1 MSAVL
6 SRVMALPEAS
16 DAEALAAHAALGA
29 RDPAAALQVRN
40 TAFDAALL
48 SAERACEHAAHAQ
61 VRRAGALRLG
71 ADLSSLA
78 ASAAGAR
85 LGDARG
91 LHAAAAFLG
100 GAAARLDPGEELRL
114 RLAAQHAALD
124 RARTAAA
131 RCRGKDGAAFSL
143 ADALVF
149 AARYQALC
157 AAPLDPRA
165 SPAPGREPDCP

>member
-1 MSAVL
+1 MRRCGAQAHSGSVRI
-6 SRVMALPEAS
+6 SPALPPAP
-16 DAEALAAHAALGA
+16 LA
-29 RDPAAALQVRN
+29 PAWAM
-40 TAFDAALL
+40 
-48 SAERACEHAAHAQ
+48 
-61 VRRAGALRLG
+61 
-71 ADLSSLA
+71 
-78 ASAAGAR
+78 
-85 LGDARG
+85 
-91 LHAAAAFLG
+91 HAAAAFLG

-157 AAPLDPRA
+157 AAPLDPML
-165 SPAPGREPDCP
+165 